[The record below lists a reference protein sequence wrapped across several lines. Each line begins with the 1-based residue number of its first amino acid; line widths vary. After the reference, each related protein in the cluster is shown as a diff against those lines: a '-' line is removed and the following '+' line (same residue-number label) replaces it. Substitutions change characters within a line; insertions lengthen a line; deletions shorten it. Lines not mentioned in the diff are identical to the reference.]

1 MIYTYD
7 TITEE
12 VVMVSEKSNEY
23 TNKNW
28 VDFEADEKMFL
39 NWKTRENPD
48 QKMYVR
54 NGEIILE

>member
-39 NWKTRENPD
+39 SWQTRENPD